1 MIRVIV
7 DNKSQR
13 NTPFYNPVIFR
24 RLKVRPTREVEWIE
38 GTKLLRLQLIV
49 VATVGITHLISAAFV
64 WDDPGHDSRSKITQI
79 MVHQRNRCI
88 PSGKLVFVVSFD
100 IP

>member
-13 NTPFYNPVIFR
+13 NTLFYNPVIFR
-24 RLKVRPTREVEWIE
+24 RLKVRRTREVEWIE

-49 VATVGITHLISAAFV
+49 VATVGLTHLISAAFV
-64 WDDPGHDSRSKITQI
+64 YDDPGHDS
-79 MVHQRNRCI
+79 
-88 PSGKLVFVVSFD
+88 
-100 IP
+100 

>member
-24 RLKVRPTREVEWIE
+24 RLKVRATREVEWIE
-38 GTKLLRLQLIV
+38 GTKLLRLQLIG
-49 VATVGITHLISAAFV
+49 VATVGLTHLISA
-64 WDDPGHDSRSKITQI
+64 S
-79 MVHQRNRCI
+79 
-88 PSGKLVFVVSFD
+88 VV
-100 IP
+100 